1 MSVFA
6 NIGIVQKIGLLFA
19 AGVVVSAVTGTTGI
33 VAQVKL
39 SDQARIVRNLQEAS
53 GLMHHLDTREAELK
67 VDAYRALA
75 EKDVAAI
82 IADLPDDLSS
92 VTDTIAELDQLDL
105 PDAIRRA
112 VDDIKADALAFNTF
126 IDTFVRDAAKDQ
138 ASVQEREPEV
148 AERNHA
154 VDDKLGALQDAIDEQ
169 VAKER
174 DTMTTAQSTARWSTV
189 GVIAIGILFF
199 LLLSVPVIRA
209 ISGPVRRVRN
219 VIEALAQGDLTR
231 RSGVTGRDE
240 IGQMAL
246 ALDNAIDSIRGSIA
260 EVNNSSDALAGASRN
275 LAQVNEGISN
285 AAVTSSAQMT
295 EASSA
300 SEQVSRNV
308 NVSPRARRR
317 WAPRSA
323 RSPRTPTRRPG
334 SPRSAVGVAERDQRD
349 RRPSSASPRTEIGN
363 VVKVITSIAEQTNLL
378 ALNATIEAAR
388 AGEAGKGFAVVA
400 NEVKDLAQETA
411 RATEDIC
418 QPGRGDP
425 GRHRRRAS
433 RRSARSPRSSR
444 QINDYQATIA
454 SAVEEQTA
462 TTSEMSRNVAE
473 AASGTGEIAAQ
484 HRRRRGRG
492 HGHHRRRRRHPARC
506 DGAGVDVAGPPPP
519 GQPVPAVTAP
529 APVLRRCA
537 AGRTR
542 CGGRPAATGRVSSV
556 LDRVQPQQHD
566 RVVAGL
572 DLVVDRA
579 VEAGEAVVQGDRAV
593 VGRRSRQRRRSGAR
607 PGPASWRHDGR
618 RGGRPGS

>member
-1 MSVFA
+1 M
-6 NIGIVQKIGLLFA
+6 
-19 AGVVVSAVTGTTGI
+19 
-33 VAQVKL
+33 
-39 SDQARIVRNLQEAS
+39 
-53 GLMHHLDTREAELK
+53 
-67 VDAYRALA
+67 DAYRALA

-300 SEQVSRNV
+300 SEAVSRHV
-308 NVSPRARRR
+308 NVIAAGAEEMGVSIQEIARN
-317 WAPRSA
+317 AA
-323 RSPRTPTRRPG
+323 D
-334 SPRSAVGVAERDQRD
+334 AAGVASGAVREAAAANSTVD
-349 RRPSSASPRTEIGN
+349 RLAESSTEIGY
-363 VVKVITSIAEQTNLL
+363 VLKLITAIAEQTNLL

-400 NEVKDLAQETA
+400 DEVKDLAQETA
-411 RATEDIC
+411 KATEDI
-418 QPGRGDP
+418 
-425 GRHRRRAS
+425 A
-433 RRSARSPRSSR
+433 AASPRSRRTPARRRRDRRMSEVIE
-444 QINDYQATIA
+444 QINEYQATIA
-454 SAVEEQTA
+454 SAVEEQSA
-462 TTSEMSRNVAE
+462 TTAEMSRSVAE
-473 AASGTGEIAAQ
+473 AAVGAEKIA
-484 HRRRRGRG
+484 GNI
-492 HGHHRRRRRHPARC
+492 
-506 DGAGVDVAGPPPP
+506 AGVADAATVTTDGVAAT
-519 GQPVPAVTAP
+519 QHAVTELGSMSQD
-529 APVLRRCA
+529 LRR
-537 AGRTR
+537 
-542 CGGRPAATGRVSSV
+542 
-556 LDRVQPQQHD
+556 
-566 RVVAGL
+566 
-572 DLVVDRA
+572 LVGQFRL
-579 VEAGEAVVQGDRAV
+579 
-593 VGRRSRQRRRSGAR
+593 
-607 PGPASWRHDGR
+607 
-618 RGGRPGS
+618 